1 MVLTQS
7 ATAIRNGGS
16 AKSAANAPSVYALKC
31 RRGDRLRN
39 RSDWCRNEG
48 ISRET
53 GLDPATARDRAG
65 MSVSAISHYE
75 QGRVNTKTGERAY
88 VIPRVVEL
96 ACEMLLVKRERGE
109 I

>member
-1 MVLTQS
+1 
-7 ATAIRNGGS
+7 
-16 AKSAANAPSVYALKC
+16 
-31 RRGDRLRN
+31 
-39 RSDWCRNEG
+39 
-48 ISRET
+48 
-53 GLDPATARDRAG
+53 